1 MTIKQQLSEAI
12 QDTGLAIIPGSTA
25 VQVYNGGIDAALR
38 KIADDAR
45 AIVVDISTLQGRKE
59 CASLAYKIARSK
71 TLIDETGKNL
81 GEEAR
86 KKINAIDADRKKA
99 REFLDSLKD
108 EVRKPLT
115 DWEMA
120 DQKRIEAHES
130 RIAEIVEGGKY
141 TLANWQKLPLLAMR
155 DRLMEINNEAKHNW
169 QEFDARAKREIEA
182 ASKAIT
188 EAIGN
193 REKHDAELEE
203 LVRLRADAEIAKA
216 EKEARDKA
224 QREAEIAERAA
235 LKAKTDAELKAK
247 QESEAAERKAQA
259 EMLAIEREKQAAEQ
273 RARDAEA
280 ATKRA
285 EERVEAAKVA
295 AEEQAEREKQAAVSA
310 ERARVA
316 AEQKAKAEAD
326 AKREADTKHKAT
338 INRAALSALVE
349 QGVLEIEAKRAIA
362 AIANGL
368 VPNVRIAY

>member
-1 MTIKQQLSEAI
+1 MSIQAELAEAI
-12 QDTGLAIIPGSTA
+12 QGTGLAIIPNSTA

-38 KIADDAR
+38 KIAEDAR
-45 AIVVDISTLQGRKE
+45 AVVVDISTPQGRKE
-59 CASLAYKIARSK
+59 CASLAFKIARSK
-71 TLIDETGKNL
+71 TLIDDTGKNL
-81 GEEAR
+81 GEDAR
-86 KKINAIDADRKKA
+86 KKIDAINADRKKA
-99 REFLDSLKD
+99 REFLDSLKE

-120 DQKRIEAHES
+120 DEKRIAAHEVA
-130 RIAEIVEGGKY
+130 IAEIIGGGKY
-141 TLANWQKLPLLAMR
+141 TLANWQKLPLLAMQ
-155 DRLMEINNEAKHNW
+155 DRLTEIKNEANRDW
-169 QEFDARAKREIEA
+169 QEFDGRAKREIDT
-182 ASKAIT
+182 ASIAIA
-188 EAIGN
+188 EAIAS
-193 REKHDAELEE
+193 REKYDDEQEE
-203 LVRLRADAEIAKA
+203 LVRLRAEAELAKA

-224 QREAEIAERAA
+224 QRETEIAERAA

>member
-1 MTIKQQLSEAI
+1 MSIQAELAEAI
-12 QDTGLAIIPGSTA
+12 QGTGLAIIPNSTA

-38 KIADDAR
+38 KIAEDAR
-45 AIVVDISTLQGRKE
+45 AVVVDISTPQGRKE
-59 CASLAYKIARSK
+59 CASLAFKIARSK
-71 TLIDETGKNL
+71 TLIDDTGKNL
-81 GEEAR
+81 GEDAR
-86 KKINAIDADRKKA
+86 KKIDAINADRKKA
-99 REFLDSLKD
+99 REFLDSLKE

-120 DQKRIEAHES
+120 DEKRIAAHEAA
-130 RIAEIVEGGKY
+130 IAEIIGGGKY
-141 TLANWQKLPLLAMR
+141 TLANWQKLPLLAMQ
-155 DRLMEINNEAKHNW
+155 DRLTEIKNEANRDW
-169 QEFDARAKREIEA
+169 QEFDGRAKREIDT
-182 ASKAIT
+182 ASIAIA
-188 EAIGN
+188 EAIAS
-193 REKHDAELEE
+193 REKYDDEQEE
-203 LVRLRADAEIAKA
+203 LVRLRAEAELAKA

-224 QREAEIAERAA
+224 QRETEIAERAA